1 MRTDDM
7 TKVTGA
13 FRDCANEPTKH
24 KHGDYCSADCVK
36 KAALTFVANK

>member
-1 MRTDDM
+1 M

-24 KHGDYCSADCVK
+24 KHEDYCSAYWV
-36 KAALTFVANK
+36 N